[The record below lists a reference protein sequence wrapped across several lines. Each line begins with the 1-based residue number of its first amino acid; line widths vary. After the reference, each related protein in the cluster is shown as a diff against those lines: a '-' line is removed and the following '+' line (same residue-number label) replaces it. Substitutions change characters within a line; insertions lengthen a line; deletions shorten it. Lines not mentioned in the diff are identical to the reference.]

1 MKRIICT
8 LLALIVICA
17 TCVSASAIDYG
28 CDVSTVSKAVYLE
41 NLDTGAVVFEK
52 NAEEKM
58 YPASTTKI
66 MTYVIVADQVADFD
80 GTMVTIREEVFADI
94 DPESTV
100 MGLKDHIGEQY
111 SIRDLLYGMMLPS
124 GNDAALV
131 LADYV
136 GEGSIS
142 AFVEKMN
149 AKAAELE
156 CSNTHFVNPHG
167 LFDADHY
174 TTAKDMA
181 TIAKYAATTQSFME
195 ITNTESYTP
204 ARFTQPLTNTN
215 YMLSKTEHGGQ
226 YYDPRV
232 KGIKTGYLDE
242 AGKCLVTT
250 GEKDGF
256 HYICVALGADYSYE
270 NDINYAML
278 DTSSLYDWAFTNL
291 AFQTVYSS
299 SEVVKTIDV
308 NFGKGEDMLSLVPD
322 GELTALLPNNYD
334 QSKIRV
340 EMECPDDIDAPV
352 SQDQVVGTATVYYDD
367 MLVGSTNI
375 VAGKAIEL
383 DKVKY
388 RLDQVKVWF
397 KKNLIPVIV
406 ITVVIILLI
415 ILLVAVSKAQKK
427 KRARERAQRAR
438 RRYRD

>member
-1 MKRIICT
+1 MKRIICA
-8 LLALIVICA
+8 LLVLIVVCA

-66 MTYVIVADQVADFD
+66 MTYVVVADNVSDLD
-80 GTMVTIREEVFADI
+80 GAMVTIKEEVFADI

-111 SIRDLLYGMMLPS
+111 SVRELLYGMMLPS

-136 GEGSIS
+136 GEGSIA
-142 AFVEKMN
+142 AFVDKMN
-149 AKAAELE
+149 AKAAELG
-156 CSNTHFVNPHG
+156 CADTHFVNPHG
-167 LFDADHY
+167 LFDANHY

-195 ITNTESYTP
+195 ITNTVSYTP
-204 ARFTQPLTNTN
+204 TRFTEPITNTN

-226 YYDPRV
+226 YYDPCVRGV
-232 KGIKTGYLDE
+232 KTGYLDE

-250 GEKDGF
+250 GEQDGF
-256 HYICVALGADYSYE
+256 HYLCVALGADYSYE
-270 NDINYAML
+270 DDINYAMI
-278 DTSSLYDWAFTNL
+278 DTSSLYDWAFNNL

-299 SEVVKTIDV
+299 SEIVKTIDV
-308 NFGKGEDMLSLVPD
+308 NFGKDEDKLSLVPD

-340 EMECPDDIDAPV
+340 EMDCPDDIDAPV
-352 SQDQVVGTATVYYDD
+352 SQDQVIGKATVYYED
-367 MLVGSTNI
+367 MLVGSTDI
-375 VAGKAIEL
+375 VANKAIEL

-388 RLDQVKVWF
+388 RFDQVKVWF
-397 KKNLIPVIV
+397 KKNLVMVIV
-406 ITVVIILLI
+406 ITVVVILLI
-415 ILLVAVSKAQKK
+415 ILLVVISSAQKK